1 MFSAEEFAILC
12 SDEVTAAIRENIDRK
27 PTDIAL
33 DRRITHASIVA
44 TQVKNLQKARTKL
57 PSYFA
62 AQAIVPTLAYEQ
74 SSSEECAARKHLS
87 GESVLDLTC
96 GLGVDALALSKRF
109 KRVVTIERNE
119 MVAAVAKENFRR
131 LGAENI
137 EVVCSSAEEYIANC
151 AEHFDWCFSDPD
163 RRGAKGEKLV
173 RLEDCSPNVVALM
186 PTLKRLADN
195 VCIKCSPLFDV
206 DEAFRL
212 FGNCEVECVSLGGEA
227 KEVNIYINGSTP
239 QITAVA
245 IGIGEVSCSVE
256 ERNSTTW
263 SAQPSDFAHYRYL
276 TLPDAALQHARMVA
290 VAFKGRCD
298 VWSNNGVALS
308 EEKPEGVLGRTFEV
322 EAIYEIDSAFKR
334 MMRGRRAEI
343 YRRDFPMAN
352 AEICKRFRCSEGGSE
367 RWCFT
372 RIETKH
378 LAIQLKTENGTDARS
393 KSRGC
398 LHTMPCKKEE
408 KPAKQD

>member
-1 MFSAEEFAILC
+1 MFTAEEFSILC
-12 SDEVTAAIRENIDRK
+12 SEECYEAVKANIDRK

-33 DRRITHASIVA
+33 DRRVPHASVVA

-74 SSSEECAARKHLS
+74 SSSEECAMRKQLE

-96 GLGVDALALSKRF
+96 GLGVDSLALSKRF

-119 MVAAVAKENFRR
+119 MVAAVARENFRR

-137 EVVCSSAEEYIANC
+137 EVVSSSAEEYLADC
-151 AEHFDWCFSDPD
+151 TEHFDWCFSDPD

-186 PTLKRLADN
+186 PTLKRIADKI
-195 VCIKCSPLFDV
+195 CIKCSPLFDV

-212 FGNCEVECVSLGGEA
+212 FGDCAVETVSLGGEA
-227 KEVNIYINGSTP
+227 KEVNIYIDGSAP
-239 QITAVA
+239 RLTAVA
-245 IGIGEVSCSVE
+245 AGVGEFSASVE
-256 ERNSTTW
+256 ERNSAKW
-263 SAQPSDFAHYRYL
+263 SAQPSDLAQYRYI
-276 TLPDAALQHARMVA
+276 TLPDVALQHSRMVA
-290 VAFKGRCD
+290 VAFEGKCD

-308 EEKPEGVLGRTFEV
+308 VEKPEGVLGRTFEV
-322 EAIYEIDSAFKR
+322 EAIYNIDSAFKR
-334 MMRGRRAEI
+334 VIKGAKAEI
-343 YRRDFPMAN
+343 YRRDFPMSN
-352 AEICKRFRCSEGGSE
+352 SDICKKYKCSEGGKE

-372 RIETKH
+372 RIGENFI
-378 LAIQLKTENGTDARS
+378 AIKMNIL
-393 KSRGC
+393 
-398 LHTMPCKKEE
+398 
-408 KPAKQD
+408 